1 MAGRKVA
8 RLSIFL
14 LLGSVIFPQILTNR
28 LRVPLY
34 FNVKSGV
41 GYDSNYL
48 KLSNAEQDTVAYYPV
63 LLGDSES
70 VSTFISKTTFE
81 VKYSPYL
88 IEGHESKFR
97 IKVNY
102 KNYIESPNKSFSS
115 FGVYFAQHL
124 GKYEWVKLSYSYLPQ
139 YYLRDYR
146 DKDIIIIDNIDPS
159 SDQYLHSCFFSQGS
173 TILTY
178 SKWIGI
184 RSWIEGMLAYNTQY
198 YDSSFTEFDLNIIA
212 IGIKLSSKDYKNYPV
227 QINFIQSFANNV
239 TFQNGLHTT
248 RDMNRGYSQ
257 RFFSFKLSKNN
268 MALTIIQELGVLFS
282 NTYRKYSSEIES
294 DVLHYNR
301 NQNESKINVWIGG
314 ALNHSTGLRLDL
326 INRSRD
332 TFSVEKWVEELKSFK
347 KTECFVTISY
357 TFSSDILY

>member
-1 MAGRKVA
+1 MAGRKAA

-14 LLGSVIFPQILTNR
+14 LLGSVLFPQNLTNR

-70 VSTFISKTTFE
+70 VSSLISKNTFE
-81 VKYSPYL
+81 VKYNPHFF
-88 IEGHESKFR
+88 EGHETRIR
-97 IKVNY
+97 IKINY
-102 KNYIESPNKSFSS
+102 SKYFESANKSYSS

-124 GKYEWVKLSYSYLPQ
+124 GKYEWVKLSYSYLPR

-159 SDQYLHSCFFSQGS
+159 SDQYLHSCFFC
-173 TILTY
+173 
-178 SKWIGI
+178 
-184 RSWIEGMLAYNTQY
+184 
-198 YDSSFTEFDLNIIA
+198 FTEFDLNIIA

-282 NTYRKYSSEIES
+282 NTYRKYNSEIES

-314 ALNHSTGLRLDL
+314 DLNHSTGLRLDL